1 MRVSH
6 AAFIS
11 RGLSIF
17 SVVALIASGCDCR
30 GRGGV
35 QENWA
40 ELGVVWKDVDGTERV
55 NRDATYDFG
64 PAFVGE
70 RVTKQMLVRNWGSG
84 DLKLVLLEQ
93 TEGAAVSIGDDVK
106 ADAYFEVKFKPTL
119 NVVATQEIAIDM
131 AFTPRIGVQH
141 PVAKLLLTAE
151 GTRPEDATAIITLK
165 GTGEGGI
172 CDLPTVLD
180 FGEVPLGETLKLG
193 HTFKNPA
200 QLDATINVGGITGS
214 DAASFGSNF
223 SGDVPVMSMG
233 TRTVEFSFSP
243 TELRDYEAKVTM
255 KGPGDCPPGEVILKG
270 KGADSILS
278 WTPAS
283 IDYGYVSTNFSAPRE
298 VTFTNRSNVPIVI
311 TNIRT
316 NYADFFYEPPMG
328 ETPTTFTIAGG
339 GQSKM
344 VVSCRPSSLG
354 ARSATLDFDIPLMRQ
369 SSGKVELSCYGGGP
383 AIKVTPRPNL
393 NFGKVGFFPGTSTYS
408 VSRKVTVQ
416 NVGTKP
422 PNMDPNANLYF
433 GQVVNGTP
441 GGFPLIE
448 ITPTNGN
455 TAAGEFE
462 VGLPASYDPSKG
474 LEAVIGSNFADLL
487 VTLKPQSIG
496 AKAAELTI
504 YSNDPAEPVIKINVT
519 ADAQALPPCNL
530 SVTPAALNFG
540 LVTPPDHKDLG
551 VTIKNLGSNANE
563 TCFLS
568 GIELS
573 AGTDPAFTIV
583 GGAIDQKEMQPQ
595 EVLTVV
601 VRFSPTGMVG
611 TTTTTLTGQ
620 FKFNVADPNNPQRVV
635 PLQASIGPVCL
646 TVVPSSYD
654 FGNVRKD
661 CNTSPREFTV
671 YNTCSGDVY
680 IQSITMQAAAGQ
692 PAGGPNCPGGAPCP
706 EFSLT
711 STPAIPGG
719 GLLLQAGGLTTFRAK
734 YRPIDYGA
742 DSGAIAITAIQSGQN
757 VTYLVSL
764 AGIGDMN
771 GIQTDT
777 FQQSLKPKADVLIV
791 IDSSCSMGDKQ
802 MSLGNNFAAFLTY
815 AQSTNTDWQIGV
827 TTEDAPSGS
836 AMCPPPPLPCIMPPG
851 GGRGGYLIGDDPMTN
866 PNGNP
871 KILTPM
877 TPNVAAKFQQKVN
890 VGTNGYDEN
899 AFEASVKAL
908 TPPLITNENA
918 GFLRYDANL
927 AVVVVTDAGDQSGQ
941 PYSYYMNRLRNVK
954 GYQRANMFTFNV
966 IGPFLASPPSGC
978 TYDDYTDSASLHQAA
993 VDTAGVEYEICA
1005 PNWAT
1010 KLQDLGKTAFGFR
1023 TTFYLSAEPDFS
1035 MGRTLTVKIDGQ
1047 VVPTTSYT
1055 YDPATLSVNFQP
1067 MTTPGPGKTL
1077 EVTYHKACL

>member
-11 RGLSIF
+11 RGLSFF

-35 QENWA
+35 ESNWA
-40 ELGVVWKDVDGTERV
+40 ELGVVWKDVDGSERM

-70 RVTKQMLVRNWGSG
+70 RVTKQMIVRNWGRG
-84 DLKLVLLEQ
+84 ELKLVLLEQ
-93 TEGAAVSIGDDVK
+93 TEGATVSIGDDVK

-119 NVVATQEIAIDM
+119 TVLGAQEIAIDM

-151 GTRPEDATAIITLK
+151 GTRPEDSTAVITLK

-214 DAASFGSNF
+214 DAASFASNF
-223 SGDVPVMSMG
+223 NGDVPVMSMG

-255 KGPGDCPPGEVILKG
+255 KGPGDCPVGEVILKG

-278 WTPAS
+278 WTPTS

-369 SSGKVELSCYGGGP
+369 PSGKVELTCYGGGP

-393 NFGKVGFFPGTSTYS
+393 NFGKVGFFPGTSSYS

-416 NVGTKP
+416 NVGTRP

-462 VGLPASYDPSKG
+462 VGLPASYNPATG
-474 LEAVIGSNFADLL
+474 LPAVVGQNFADLL
-487 VTLKPQSIG
+487 VTLKPQSLG

-530 SVTPAALNFG
+530 SVTPAVLNFG

-601 VRFSPTGMVG
+601 VRVSPTGPITGM
-611 TTTTTLTGQ
+611 TRSLTGQ
-620 FKFNVADPNNPQRVV
+620 FRFNVADPNMPLRTV
-635 PLQASIGPVCL
+635 PVQANVGPVCL
-646 TVVPSSYD
+646 TVVPDSFD
-654 FGNVRKD
+654 FGNVKKD
-661 CNTSPREFTV
+661 CNTAPREFTV
-671 YNTCSGDVY
+671 YNTCGGDVY

-692 PAGGPNCPGGAPCP
+692 LPGGPNCPGTAACP

-711 STPAIPGG
+711 STPAIPTG
-719 GLLLQAGGLTTFRAK
+719 GLLLAAGGLTTFRAK
-734 YRPIDYGA
+734 YRPIDYGV
-742 DSGAIAITAIQSGQN
+742 DSGAIAIAAIQSGQN

-764 AGIGDMN
+764 AGTGDMN
-771 GIQTDT
+771 GLQTDT
-777 FQQSLKPKADVLIV
+777 FQQQLKPKADVLV
-791 IDSSCSMGDKQ
+791 VVDASCSMGDKQ
-802 MSLGNNFAAFLTY
+802 QSLSMNFSSFIQY
-815 AQSTNTDWQIGV
+815 AQTTNTDWQIGV
-827 TTEDAPSGS
+827 ITTDGPVG
-836 AMCPPPPLPCIMPPG
+836 PCTPTPFGCIASPPG
-851 GGRGGYLIGDDPMTN
+851 SFPVGVLIGDTN
-866 PNGNP
+866 NP
-871 KILTPM
+871 KILTP
-877 TPNVAAKFQQKVN
+877 TIPNVATKFQQKVN
-890 VGTNGYDEN
+890 VGTNGSGEEMG
-899 AFEASVKAL
+899 FEPALLAL
-908 TPPLITNENA
+908 TPPLVTNENA

-927 AVVVVTDAGDQSGQ
+927 AIVVVSDAGDQSPS
-941 PYSYYMNRLRNVK
+941 PYSYYLNRLRNIK

-966 IGPFLASPPSGC
+966 IGPFATSAPSGC
-978 TYDDYTDSASLHQAA
+978 TYDGGGDPARYSLMAN
-993 VDTAGVEYEICA
+993 DTSGVQYEICA
-1005 PNWAT
+1005 PDWAT

-1023 TTFYLSAEPDFS
+1023 TTFYLSAEPDFT
-1035 MGRTLTVKIDGQ
+1035 MGRTLTVKIDGA
-1047 VVPTTSYT
+1047 VVPTTDYT
-1055 YDPATLSVNFQP
+1055 YDAATLSVNFTP
-1067 MTTPGPGKTL
+1067 AKTPGPGKTL
-1077 EVTYHKACL
+1077 EVTYYKACL